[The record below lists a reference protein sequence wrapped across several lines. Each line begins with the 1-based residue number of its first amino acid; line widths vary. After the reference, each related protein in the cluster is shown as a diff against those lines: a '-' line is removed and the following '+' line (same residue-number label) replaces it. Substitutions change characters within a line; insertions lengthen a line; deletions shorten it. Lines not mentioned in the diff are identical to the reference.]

1 MFKIQVEP
9 RATAEWFHSKA
20 LNILWR
26 HSFGL
31 QECRVWKIVVDFF
44 FTITFI
50 SGFLRSF
57 SENRA

>member
-44 FTITFI
+44 
-50 SGFLRSF
+50 LQ
-57 SENRA
+57 

>member
-26 HSFGL
+26 HFFGL

-44 FTITFI
+44 F
-50 SGFLRSF
+50 LQ
-57 SENRA
+57 